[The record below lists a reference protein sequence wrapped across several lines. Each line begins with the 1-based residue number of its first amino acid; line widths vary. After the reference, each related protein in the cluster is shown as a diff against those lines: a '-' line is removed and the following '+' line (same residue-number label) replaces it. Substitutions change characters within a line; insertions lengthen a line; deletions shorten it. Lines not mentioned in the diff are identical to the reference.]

1 MRGKIILSSVFTF
14 VFAAASFGQAPAN
27 RVLFS
32 TLPDSSGGELVSVT
46 YTGLE
51 NPNLRIFESLV
62 PASSN
67 EECHSS
73 TAFPNPRVL
82 GARVAK
88 IVVDPT
94 SGTHVFQWL
103 THLDR
108 QLVCRVVRVG
118 ETVDTPHLTI
128 WQSRYGS
135 SGFGESG
142 TDARQLSPGPIIYT
156 YEVRNT
162 GSAIANSSGK
172 E

>member
-1 MRGKIILSSVFTF
+1 MRGKIILSALFTF
-14 VFAAASFGQAPAN
+14 VFAAVSFGQAQAN

-32 TLPDSSGGELVSVT
+32 NLPDASGGELVSVT
-46 YTGLE
+46 FTGLE

-82 GARVAK
+82 SPKVAK

-94 SGTHVFQWL
+94 TGAGTFQWL

-118 ETVDTPHLTI
+118 ETVDTADLTI

-135 SGFGESG
+135 SGVAESG
-142 TDARQLSPGPIIYT
+142 NDARQVSPGPIVYT

-162 GSAIANSSGK
+162 GSAIAGSSGK